1 MYVFSNETIVGGPYD
16 STSVVET
23 VNGFPRG
30 NNAVDSAFVASM
42 IDSLITGGIVGD
54 GFSVSAG
61 GGLGVTVS
69 PGVAW
74 GKGRMTRLD
83 AAKRYELVAGS
94 TFSFVIRFDAFDNAS
109 KLVVISDSAPFTPLR
124 TESTFDLVIA
134 SVSVPAGAVAVTAS
148 MITDRRQDSSCCGSV
163 TSKI

>member
-1 MYVFSNETIVGGPYD
+1 MNVFSNETITGGPYD
-16 STSVVET
+16 STSVVGT

-42 IDSLITGGIVGD
+42 IDSLITGGVVGD
-54 GFSVSAG
+54 GFSVYAA

-74 GKGRMTRLD
+74 GRGRMSRLD
-83 AAKRYELVAGS
+83 SAKRYELVAGY
-94 TFSFVIRFDAFDNAS
+94 TYSFVVRFAADDNTS
-109 KLVVISDSAPFTPLR
+109 RLVVIADSVPFSPLR
-124 TESTFDLVIA
+124 TESTYDLVIA
-134 SVSVPAGAVAVTAS
+134 SVRVPAGTETVTSS
-148 MITDRRQDSSCCGSV
+148 MITDRRADASFCGSV